1 MFISLGYLSIK
12 MLIPILIPVIYT
24 IRHILLDT
32 LDKKFFGD
40 KEKKHHSV
48 FLHTFLV
55 SISYSINIIL
65 YIVEYKITQ
74 SDIKKIQE
82 KEFDNQLI
90 IEKLKI
96 KKKKKKYRILFLILL
111 SFFNFFNYL
120 FYDILEI
127 FKPNDYN
134 KILFYPLSIPVFFII
149 TAYMSFLFLN
159 YKFYFHQKTSMI
171 ISLILSICLFAIL
184 IIYIIYVE
192 KKNISLTSFLFLIE
206 FIGIK
211 SLRYILFVFGKLFIE
226 KMFVSHIK
234 LMAFLGIFGI
244 VFSLI
249 GNSLSFLIKMN
260 FVENPDKNDFF
271 KIENGKKRLKTIF
284 DSWGN
289 FDVFTWPIL
298 IGIILLWFAENYI
311 VWFCISTFS
320 PNHFTIYSSIS
331 SIFALIIEL
340 IELKDNNYDLLL
352 ISSVFLILCGI
363 FISTLIFNEI
373 IIIRFYKMD
382 INTNVEI
389 NRRQK
394 EEKQNIKIRYSD
406 TNNSNN
412 NDLTENSFNSEIS
425 NKNERDSKISFKSD

>member
-1 MFISLGYLSIK
+1 
-12 MLIPILIPVIYT
+12 
-24 IRHILLDT
+24 
-32 LDKKFFGD
+32 
-40 KEKKHHSV
+40 
-48 FLHTFLV
+48 
-55 SISYSINIIL
+55 
-65 YIVEYKITQ
+65 
-74 SDIKKIQE
+74 
-82 KEFDNQLI
+82 
-90 IEKLKI
+90 
-96 KKKKKKYRILFLILL
+96 
-111 SFFNFFNYL
+111 
-120 FYDILEI
+120 
-127 FKPNDYN
+127 
-134 KILFYPLSIPVFFII
+134 
-149 TAYMSFLFLN
+149 
-159 YKFYFHQKTSMI
+159 
-171 ISLILSICLFAIL
+171 
-184 IIYIIYVE
+184 
-192 KKNISLTSFLFLIE
+192 
-206 FIGIK
+206 
-211 SLRYILFVFGKLFIE
+211 
-226 KMFVSHIK
+226 MFVSHIK

-289 FDVFTWPIL
+289 FDVFTCLIL
-298 IGIILLWFAENYI
+298 IGIILLWFVENYV

-331 SIFALIIEL
+331 SIFALIFEIKQN
-340 IELKDNNYDLLL
+340 ILLVL
-352 ISSVFLILCGI
+352 PVFLILCGI

-394 EEKQNIKIRYSD
+394 EEKQNIKIRNSD

-425 NKNERDSKISFKSD
+425 NKNGRDSKISFKSD

>member
-1 MFISLGYLSIK
+1 
-12 MLIPILIPVIYT
+12 
-24 IRHILLDT
+24 
-32 LDKKFFGD
+32 
-40 KEKKHHSV
+40 
-48 FLHTFLV
+48 
-55 SISYSINIIL
+55 
-65 YIVEYKITQ
+65 
-74 SDIKKIQE
+74 
-82 KEFDNQLI
+82 
-90 IEKLKI
+90 
-96 KKKKKKYRILFLILL
+96 L

-127 FKPNDYN
+127 FKPDDYN
-134 KILFYPLSIPVFFII
+134 KILFYPLSIPVYFII

-184 IIYIIYVE
+184 IIDIIYE
-192 KKNISLTSFLFLIE
+192 KKKNISLTSFLFLIE

-211 SLRYILFVFGKLFIE
+211 SLRYILFVFGKLFTE

-289 FDVFTWPIL
+289 FDVFTCLIL
-298 IGIILLWFAENYI
+298 IGIILLWFVENYV

-331 SIFALIIEL
+331 SIFALIFEIKQN
-340 IELKDNNYDLLL
+340 ILLVL
-352 ISSVFLILCGI
+352 PVFLILCGI

-394 EEKQNIKIRYSD
+394 EEKQNIKIRNSD

-425 NKNERDSKISFKSD
+425 NKNGRDSKISFKSD

>member
-1 MFISLGYLSIK
+1 MLISLGYLSIK
-12 MLIPILIPVIYT
+12 MLIPILIPVIYI
-24 IRHILLDT
+24 IRHFLLDH
-32 LDKKFFGD
+32 LDDRFFEY

-127 FKPNDYN
+127 FKPDDYN
-134 KILFYPLSIPVFFII
+134 KILFYPLSIPVYFII

-184 IIYIIYVE
+184 IIYIIYKE

-260 FVENPDKNDFF
+260 FVENPEKNDFF

-289 FDVFTWPIL
+289 FDVLTWLIL
-298 IGIILLWFAENYI
+298 IVIILLWFAENYI

-331 SIFALIIEL
+331 SIFALIFEL
-340 IELKDNNYDLLL
+340 IKQKNYIVLP
-352 ISSVFLILCGI
+352 VFLILCGI

-394 EEKQNIKIRYSD
+394 EEKQNIKIRNSD

-425 NKNERDSKISFKSD
+425 NKNGRDSKISFKSD

>member
-1 MFISLGYLSIK
+1 MLISLGYLSIK
-12 MLIPILIPVIYT
+12 MLIPILIPVIYI
-24 IRHILLDT
+24 IRHFLLDH
-32 LDKKFFGD
+32 LDDRFFEY

-65 YIVEYKITQ
+65 YIVEYKIMQ

-127 FKPNDYN
+127 FKPDDYN
-134 KILFYPLSIPVFFII
+134 KILFYPLSIPVYFII

-184 IIYIIYVE
+184 IIYIIYKE

-260 FVENPDKNDFF
+260 FVENPEKNDFF

-289 FDVFTWPIL
+289 FDVFTCLIL
-298 IGIILLWFAENYI
+298 IGIILLWFVENYV

-331 SIFALIIEL
+331 SIFALIFEIKQN
-340 IELKDNNYDLLL
+340 ILLVL
-352 ISSVFLILCGI
+352 PVFLILCGI

-394 EEKQNIKIRYSD
+394 EEKQNIKIRNSD

-425 NKNERDSKISFKSD
+425 NKNGRDSKISFKSD

>member
-1 MFISLGYLSIK
+1 MLISLGYLSIK
-12 MLIPILIPVIYT
+12 MLIPILIPVIYI
-24 IRHILLDT
+24 IRHFLLDH
-32 LDKKFFGD
+32 LDDRFFEY

-127 FKPNDYN
+127 FKPDDYN
-134 KILFYPLSIPVFFII
+134 KILFYPLSIPVYFII

-184 IIYIIYVE
+184 IIYIIYKE

-211 SLRYILFVFGKLFIE
+211 SLRYILFVFGKLFTE

-260 FVENPDKNDFF
+260 FVENPEKNDFF

-289 FDVFTWPIL
+289 FDVLTWLIL
-298 IGIILLWFAENYI
+298 IVIILLWFAENYI

-331 SIFALIIEL
+331 SIFALIFEL
-340 IELKDNNYDLLL
+340 IKQKNYIVLP
-352 ISSVFLILCGI
+352 VFLILCGI

-394 EEKQNIKIRYSD
+394 EEKQNIKIRNSD

-425 NKNERDSKISFKSD
+425 NKNGRDSKISFKSD

>member
-127 FKPNDYN
+127 FKPDDYN
-134 KILFYPLSIPVFFII
+134 KILFYPLSIPVYFII

-184 IIYIIYVE
+184 IIYIIYKE

-289 FDVFTWPIL
+289 FDVFTCLIL
-298 IGIILLWFAENYI
+298 IGIILLWFVENYV

-340 IELKDNNYDLLL
+340 IDNDYSFWL

-394 EEKQNIKIRYSD
+394 EEKQNIKIRNSD

-425 NKNERDSKISFKSD
+425 NKNGRDSKISFKSD

>member
-1 MFISLGYLSIK
+1 MLISLGYLSIK
-12 MLIPILIPVIYT
+12 MLIPILIPVIYI
-24 IRHILLDT
+24 IRHFLLDH
-32 LDKKFFGD
+32 LDDRFFEY

-127 FKPNDYN
+127 FKPDDYN
-134 KILFYPLSIPVFFII
+134 KILFYPLSIPVYFII

-184 IIYIIYVE
+184 IIYIIYKE

-260 FVENPDKNDFF
+260 FVENPEKNDFF

-289 FDVFTWPIL
+289 FDVLTWLIL
-298 IGIILLWFAENYI
+298 IVIILLWFAENYT

-331 SIFALIIEL
+331 SIFALIFEL
-340 IELKDNNYDLLL
+340 IKQKNYIVLP
-352 ISSVFLILCGI
+352 VFLILCGI

-394 EEKQNIKIRYSD
+394 EEKQNIKIRNSD

-425 NKNERDSKISFKSD
+425 NKNGRDSKISFKSD

>member
-1 MFISLGYLSIK
+1 MLISLGYLSIK
-12 MLIPILIPVIYT
+12 MLIPILIPVIYI
-24 IRHILLDT
+24 IRHFLLDK
-32 LDKKFFGD
+32 LDN
-40 KEKKHHSV
+40 HSV

-127 FKPNDYN
+127 FKPDDYN
-134 KILFYPLSIPVFFII
+134 KILFYPLSIPVYFII

-184 IIYIIYVE
+184 IIYIIYKE

-289 FDVFTWPIL
+289 FDVFTCLIL
-298 IGIILLWFAENYI
+298 IGIILLWFVENYV

-331 SIFALIIEL
+331 SIFALIIE
-340 IELKDNNYDLLL
+340 IKQNILLVL
-352 ISSVFLILCGI
+352 PVFLILCGI

-394 EEKQNIKIRYSD
+394 EEKQNIKIRNSD

-425 NKNERDSKISFKSD
+425 NKNGRDSKISFKSD